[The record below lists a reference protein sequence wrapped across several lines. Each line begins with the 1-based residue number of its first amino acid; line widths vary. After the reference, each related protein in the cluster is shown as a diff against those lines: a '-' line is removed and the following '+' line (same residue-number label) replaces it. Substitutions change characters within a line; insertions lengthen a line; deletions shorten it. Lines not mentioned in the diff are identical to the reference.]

1 MGSYEMPARALTDAE
16 VRGLK
21 ASSGNRLVLYD
32 AKARGLCLRVTART
46 KSWSFIYRPD
56 GSSRQ
61 RRYTIGDYPAW
72 SLSSAREKA
81 LTLRQAVQDGR
92 DPVVDRKQR
101 REALTVAAMIDRFIA
116 KAKGRL
122 RSWQAY
128 EGLLKRDVVSA
139 VGDRPAGQVTRA
151 EIANILDT
159 VLARSPAVANG
170 VHSAL
175 SSVYGWAVSEGLV
188 TDNPVR
194 GLRRRHAAQTRE
206 RVLTD
211 DELQRFWQV
220 TAYIAPAY
228 KDALRLVLLT
238 GQRPG
243 EVIGIRAEEVDIAK
257 AVWRI
262 PAARVKNKRD
272 HVLPLTGEA
281 LRILSQLV
289 NAETSGPL
297 LRTPRGHEA
306 TNVSL
311 AKAFSGL
318 RAQGLFPDAKTT
330 PHDLRRTAATLMG
343 RLDIDQMT
351 IARVLNHASTT
362 KATVTGSTYDRHTY
376 EPQMRRA
383 LEALDAE
390 VRRIVEG
397 RAEPESVVPIKRE
410 PS

>member
-1 MGSYEMPARALTDAE
+1 MPARALTDAE

-21 ASSGNRLVLYD
+21 ASTGQRLVLYD
-32 AKARGLCLRVTART
+32 AKARGLCLRVTPRT

-81 LTLRQAVQDGR
+81 LGLRQAVQDGR
-92 DPVVDRKQR
+92 DPVADRKQR
-101 REALTVAAMIDRFIA
+101 REALTVAAMVERFIA
-116 KAKGRL
+116 KAKGSL
-122 RSWQAY
+122 RSWRAY
-128 EGLLKRDVVSA
+128 EGLLRRDVVRA
-139 VGDRPAGQVTRA
+139 LGARPAGQVTRA
-151 EIANILDT
+151 EIANMLDT
-159 VLARSPAVANG
+159 ILARAPAVANG

-194 GLRRRHAAQTRE
+194 GLRRRHAARSRE
-206 RVLTD
+206 RVLSD
-211 DELQRFWQV
+211 DEVQRFWQA
-220 TAYIAPAY
+220 TEGMAPGY
-228 KDALRLVLLT
+228 RDALRLVLLT

-243 EVIGIRAEEVDIAK
+243 EVIGVRAEELDIAK

-272 HVLPLTGEA
+272 HIVPLTGEA
-281 LRILSQLV
+281 LRLLRRLV
-289 NAETSGPL
+289 EGQQTGPL
-297 LRTPRGHEA
+297 IRTPRGHEA

-318 RAQGLFPDAKTT
+318 REHGLFPDSKAT
-330 PHDLRRTAATLMG
+330 PHDLRRTAATFMG

-362 KATVTGSTYDRHTY
+362 RATVTGSTYDRHTY

-390 VRRIVEG
+390 VRRILAGERRPDNVLSLST
-397 RAEPESVVPIKRE
+397 RALAL
-410 PS
+410 

>member
-1 MGSYEMPARALTDAE
+1 MPARALTDAYI
-16 VRGLK
+16 RSLK
-21 ASSGNRLVLYD
+21 PRPGERLVDYD
-32 AKARGLCLRVTART
+32 AKARGLCLRSTVTT

-81 LTLRQAVQDGR
+81 LTLRQAVQDGH
-92 DPVVDRKQR
+92 DPVADRKQR
-101 REALTVAAMIDRFIA
+101 REALTVAALIDRFIA
-116 KAKGRL
+116 KAKGSL

-128 EGLLKRDVVSA
+128 ESLLRRDVVRA
-139 VGDRPAGQVTRA
+139 MGDRPAGQVTRA
-151 EIANILDT
+151 EIANMLDT
-159 VLARSPAVANG
+159 IHGRAPAVANG

-194 GLRRRHAAQTRE
+194 GLRRRHAARSRE
-206 RVLTD
+206 RVLSD
-211 DELQRFWQV
+211 NEVRFFWQA
-220 TAYIAPAY
+220 TANMVPAY
-228 KDALRLVLLT
+228 RDALRLVLLT

-243 EVIGIRAEEVDIAK
+243 EVIGIRAEEVDIVK

-262 PAARVKNKRD
+262 PASRVKNKRD
-272 HVLPLTGEA
+272 HIVPLTGEA
-281 LRILSQLV
+281 LLLLRQLV
-289 NAETSGPL
+289 EWQQSGPL
-297 LRTPRGHEA
+297 IRTPRGYEA

-318 RAQGLFPDAKTT
+318 RAHGLFPGAKAT

-362 KATVTGSTYDRHTY
+362 KATVTGSIYDRHTY

-383 LEALDAE
+383 LQALDAE
-390 VRRIVEG
+390 VRHILTDECGADNVC
-397 RAEPESVVPIKRE
+397 AEEDRRE
-410 PS
+410 WP

>member
-1 MGSYEMPARALTDAE
+1 MPARALTDAE
-16 VRGLK
+16 VRRLK
-21 ASSGNRLVLYD
+21 AAPGQRLVIYD
-32 AKARGLCLRVTART
+32 EKARGLCLRVTART

-61 RRYTIGDYPAW
+61 RRFTLGDFPAW

-81 LTLRQAVQDGR
+81 LGLRKAVQDGR
-92 DPVVDRKQR
+92 DPVADKKQR
-101 REALTVAAMIDRFIA
+101 REALTVAAMIDRFIT
-116 KAKGRL
+116 KAKGSL

-128 EGLLKRDVVSA
+128 EGLLKRDVIRA
-139 VGDRPAGQVTRA
+139 IGDRPAGQVTRA
-151 EIANILDT
+151 EIANMLDT
-159 VLARSPAVANG
+159 IHGRAPTVANG

-194 GLRRRHAAQTRE
+194 GLRMRHAALSRD

-211 DELQRFWQV
+211 DELRRFWQA
-220 TAYIAPAY
+220 TADMVPAY
-228 KDALRLVLLT
+228 RDALRLVLLT

-272 HVLPLTGEA
+272 HIVPLTGEA
-281 LRILSQLV
+281 LRLLRQLI
-289 NAETSGPL
+289 EGQQSGPL
-297 LRTPRGHEA
+297 IRTPRGHEA

-318 RAQGLFPDAKTT
+318 RAHGLFPDAKVT

-362 KATVTGSTYDRHTY
+362 KATVTGSTYDRHSY

-390 VRRIVEG
+390 VRRIVSGTERPDNVLSIAQAR
-397 RAEPESVVPIKRE
+397 RAET
-410 PS
+410 